1 MAIAR
6 ACCSFD
12 AASIRVVGNGLF
24 QADLWSST
32 KRGARAA
39 RVNCAKKRGSN
50 SKIGALNPS
59 RFDVSESPR
68 LDEIIVIGVTP
79 MRDIDAMPSIPINEE
94 VIETRIA
101 YAPETLAFPAHTE
114 AMAAFFD
121 PSRSILYHA

>member
-1 MAIAR
+1 MELQETWREGGAR
-6 ACCSFD
+6 ELREETGIKLEDWGAQPE
-12 AASIRVVGNGLF
+12 SIRL
-24 QADLWSST
+24 LH
-32 KRGARAA
+32 
-39 RVNCAKKRGSN
+39 
-50 SKIGALNPS
+50 
-59 RFDVSESPR
+59 VSESPR